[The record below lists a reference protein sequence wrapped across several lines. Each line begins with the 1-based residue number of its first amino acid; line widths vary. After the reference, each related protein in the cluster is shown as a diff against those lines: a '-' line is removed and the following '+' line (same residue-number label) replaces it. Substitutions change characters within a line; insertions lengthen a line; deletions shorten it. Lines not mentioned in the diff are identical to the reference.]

1 MHSLRKIMAS
11 KTVNLSPE
19 DFTEFQKRVQVLQ
32 STGYKFDHNV
42 VRLENGTFDILVN
55 NYEDHDWEQLD
66 KLHEQAGE

>member
-1 MHSLRKIMAS
+1 MHSLRKRMAS

-32 STGYKFDHNV
+32 STGQKFDHNV
-42 VRLENGTFDILVN
+42 ERLEDGTFDILVD
-55 NYEDHDWEQLD
+55 NYEDHDWDHLD

>member
-1 MHSLRKIMAS
+1 MHSLRKRMAS

-32 STGYKFDHNV
+32 STGYKFNHNV
-42 VRLENGTFDILVN
+42 ERLEDGTFNILVD
-55 NYEDHDWEQLD
+55 NYEDHDWDHLD

>member
-1 MHSLRKIMAS
+1 MHLLRKRMAS

-42 VRLENGTFDILVN
+42 ERLEDGTFDILVD
-55 NYEDHDWEQLD
+55 NYEDHDWDHLD

>member
-1 MHSLRKIMAS
+1 MHSLRKRMAS

-42 VRLENGTFDILVN
+42 ERLEDGTFDILVD
-55 NYEDHDWEQLD
+55 NYEDHDWDHLD

>member
-1 MHSLRKIMAS
+1 MHSLRKRMAS

-42 VRLENGTFDILVN
+42 ERLEDGTFNMLVD
-55 NYEDHDWEQLD
+55 NYEDHDWDHLD

>member
-1 MHSLRKIMAS
+1 MHSLRKIMAN

-42 VRLENGTFDILVN
+42 VRLEDGTDIR
-55 NYEDHDWEQLD
+55 
-66 KLHEQAGE
+66 

>member
-1 MHSLRKIMAS
+1 MHSLRKRMAS

-42 VRLENGTFDILVN
+42 ERLEDGTFNILVD
-55 NYEDHDWEQLD
+55 NYEDHDWDHLD